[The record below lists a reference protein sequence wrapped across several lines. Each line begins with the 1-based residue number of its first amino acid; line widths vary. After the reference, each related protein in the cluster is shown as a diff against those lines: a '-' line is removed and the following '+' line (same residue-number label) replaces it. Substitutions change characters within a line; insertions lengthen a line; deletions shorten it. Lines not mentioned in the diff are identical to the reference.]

1 MKNEEWRID
10 IEQLI
15 IHNSQWTYAIYS
27 LNTKH
32 STKNTQQKTLNK
44 KHSTKIIITFRKIIF
59 KKILLSKNKHVNL
72 QNQLILSKIETF

>member
-32 STKNTQQKTLNK
+32 STKNTQHSTKNTQQKTLN
-44 KHSTKIIITFRKIIF
+44 
-59 KKILLSKNKHVNL
+59 
-72 QNQLILSKIETF
+72 